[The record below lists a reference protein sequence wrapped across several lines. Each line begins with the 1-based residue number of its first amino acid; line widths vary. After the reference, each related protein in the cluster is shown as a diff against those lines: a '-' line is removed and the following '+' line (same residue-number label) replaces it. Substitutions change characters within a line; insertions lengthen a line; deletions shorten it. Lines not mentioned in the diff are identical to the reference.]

1 MTSEQ
6 TAGGILTIDLAA
18 VAANWRRLDGMV
30 AGETAAVVK
39 ADAYGLGA
47 EKIAPALA
55 AAGCKTFFVALID
68 EGVALRTFLGGG
80 EAVIYVL
87 GGLLPGTEEMFVE
100 HALRPVLN
108 SLSEI
113 HAWAAFCSA
122 GGEKPAAAV
131 HIDTGMSRL
140 GLGDRELAALIDDLS
155 PLRAFTLSL
164 VLSHLACAEDAANPK
179 NAEQLA
185 AFNKATA
192 AFGAAKR
199 SLANS
204 PGIFLGPRYHFDLVR
219 PGVAVYGSDP
229 TPGKSNSDPNPNS
242 NPMAQVVSL
251 QGKII
256 QVRDIDS
263 PSTVGYG
270 ATRTVAPG
278 TKIATVALGYA
289 DGYPRSLSN
298 LAGGYIGGVRA
309 PLVGRV
315 SMDLITFDVSA
326 ADAVRPGDFIDL
338 IGPHNDIDALA
349 REAGTIGYEIL
360 TLLGRRYHRR
370 YVGC

>member
-1 MTSEQ
+1 
-6 TAGGILTIDLAA
+6 
-18 VAANWRRLDGMV
+18 MV
-30 AGETAAVVK
+30 AGEAAAVVK

-55 AAGCKTFFVALID
+55 AAGCGTFFVALID
-68 EGVALRTFLGGG
+68 EGVALRIFLGGGG

-87 GGLLPGTEEMFVE
+87 GGLFPGAEDLFAE

-108 SLSEI
+108 SLPEI

-122 GGEKPAAAV
+122 RDEKLPAAV

-140 GLGDRELAALIDDLS
+140 GLPGRELAALIDDPQ
-155 PLRAFTLSL
+155 PLRAFTISL
-164 VLSHLACAEDAANPK
+164 VLSHLACAEDADDPK

-185 AFNKATA
+185 AFNKATQS
-192 AFGAAKR
+192 FGAAKR

-204 PGIFLGPRYHFDLVR
+204 PGIFLGAEYHFDLVR
-219 PGVAVYGSDP
+219 PGVAIYGSNP
-229 TPGKSNSDPNPNS
+229 TPGKS

-256 QVRDIDS
+256 QVRDVDS
-263 PSTVGYG
+263 PRTVGYG
-270 ATRTVAPG
+270 ATHIAAPG
-278 TKIATVALGYA
+278 TKIATVAVGYA
-289 DGYPRSLSN
+289 DGYLRSLSN
-298 LAGGYIGGVRA
+298 QACGYVGDVRA

-326 ADAVRPGDFIDL
+326 VAADAARPGAFIDL
-338 IGPHNDIDALA
+338 IGPHGDIDTLA
-349 REAGTIGYEIL
+349 RQAGTIGYEIL

-370 YVGC
+370 YIGG